1 LIAVSAKD
9 KLDADYDELNLKVE
23 QTAQEEIQK
32 IRQNLDA
39 LKNQANLIYQTLL
52 QSSSDET

>member
-1 LIAVSAKD
+1 VSAKD